1 MHVDDSSDEESLTS
15 SRDVKLP
22 PDFLLPK
29 FTPYKSSE
37 DIYNIFNMDGRTIEE
52 IWLDCARNVIRDLL
66 LLPDEY
72 VIVVY
77 M

>member
-1 MHVDDSSDEESLTS
+1 MTAVMKKASL
-15 SRDVKLP
+15 LQGMLN
-22 PDFLLPK
+22 FLLIFYSQNLRLTK
-29 FTPYKSSE
+29 AVK
-37 DIYNIFNMDGRTIEE
+37 IYNIFNMDGRTIEE
-52 IWLDCARNVIRDLL
+52 IWLDCARNMIRDLL